1 MFPRL
6 SRTAHAAALAAAVT
20 LGVSACDEQ
29 PPIQPTPTCTYTI
42 DPTSRAFSSDAGSGS
57 LAVSTSA
64 PTCSWTATAG
74 AGWVTLASGASGTG
88 PGTVTYT
95 VAANATTDARTTT
108 ITAAGQIHTISQQ
121 GRPATICTYTIA
133 PTSASIGNGGGNG
146 SFTVTSPAGCA
157 WTATSNAPW
166 LTITTG
172 AQGTG
177 TGAVGYRADANTS
190 AADRTGT
197 IVAGGQSF
205 VLVQSGQP
213 SVQCDYAVTP
223 VAFSPCMDAGS
234 VVARLTTSAACTW
247 TVTTTAPWLTS
258 TTGASGTG
266 TADITVAYTENYDAP
281 REGIIQVRWP
291 TPTAGQN
298 LRVAQAGCLYGVS
311 RTAFSF
317 GVAGGASSFDVVQQS
332 EPITCGGALQ
342 DRCRWTAVSNVS
354 WITITS
360 AMPRV
365 GDDPVSFTVT
375 ANPTGLA
382 RNGTIT
388 VRDKVVQITQ
398 AAQ

>member
-1 MFPRL
+1 MFPFL
-6 SRTAHAAALAAAVT
+6 PRTARAAALVAAVT
-20 LGVSACDEQ
+20 LGVFACDEKR
-29 PPIQPTPTCTYTI
+29 PIQPTPVCTYTI
-42 DPTSRAFSSDAGSGS
+42 DPASRAFSSDAGTG
-57 LAVSTSA
+57 AITVSTSA
-64 PTCSWTATAG
+64 ATCAWTATTG
-74 AGWVTLASGASGTG
+74 AAWTTISAGASGTG

-108 ITAAGQIHTISQQ
+108 ITAGGPIHTVSQQ
-121 GRPATICTYTIA
+121 GRPPTTCTYTIA
-133 PTSASIGNGGGNG
+133 PTSASMGNGGGNG
-146 SFTVTSPAGCA
+146 SFTITAPAGCA
-157 WTATSNAPW
+157 WTATSNVAW

-177 TGAVGYRADANTS
+177 TGAVSYRADANVST
-190 AADRTGT
+190 ADRTGT

-213 SVQCDYAVTP
+213 SVQCDYSVTP
-223 VAFSPCMDAGS
+223 VTFSPCMSAGT

-247 TVTTTAPWLTS
+247 TVTTTVPWLT
-258 TTGASGTG
+258 TTGAAGTG
-266 TADITVAYTENYDAP
+266 TTDITVAYTENYDAP

-317 GVAGGASSFDVVQQS
+317 GVAGGSSSFDVVQQS
-332 EPITCGGALQ
+332 VPIECGGALQ
-342 DRCRWTAVSNVS
+342 DRCRWTATSSAS

-360 AMPRV
+360 SMPRV
-365 GDDPVSFTVT
+365 GDNPVSFTVT
-375 ANPTGLA
+375 ANPTGVA
-382 RNGTIT
+382 RSGTIT
-388 VRDKVVQITQ
+388 VRDRVIQVTQ